1 MKENLLLMNWRY
13 TGLILTIILG
23 FSLLVKGN
31 TYLIQ
36 GDHASEIVDYS
47 NEPGESE
54 EEELKNSLEDEY
66 INSER
71 YNIFNPIFD
80 LNVQVGLKS
89 LPLPFISFSRHYPP
103 PNPNQLLLS

>member
-36 GDHASEIVDYS
+36 DDHASEIVDYS
-47 NEPGESE
+47 NEPGNSE
-54 EEELKNSLEDEY
+54 EDELKNGLEDEY

-71 YNIFNPIFD
+71 YIIFNPIFD

-89 LPLPFISFSRHYPP
+89 LSLPFISFSRHYPP
-103 PNPNQLLLS
+103 PNPDQRLLS

>member
-1 MKENLLLMNWRY
+1 MKENLLLMNWRF

-23 FSLLVKGN
+23 FSLLVKGK
-31 TYLIQ
+31 TYLMQ
-36 GDHASEIVDYS
+36 SHASEIVDYS

-71 YNIFNPIFD
+71 YIIFSPIFD

-89 LPLPFISFSRHYPP
+89 LSLPFISFSRHYPP
-103 PNPNQLLLS
+103 PNPEQLLLS